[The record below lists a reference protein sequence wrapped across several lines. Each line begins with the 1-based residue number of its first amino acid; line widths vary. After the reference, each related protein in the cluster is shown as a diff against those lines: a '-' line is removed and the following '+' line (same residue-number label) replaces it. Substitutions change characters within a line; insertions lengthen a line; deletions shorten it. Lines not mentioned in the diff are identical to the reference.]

1 MQIERQPEVS
11 GIIVTYNPDF
21 KGLKSLLDAIVP
33 QLGSVIIVD
42 NGSKAD
48 IGTWLRE
55 QDVHVDLVTLGDN
68 LGIAK
73 AQNVGIEQ
81 ARAHGSGFV
90 LLLDQ
95 DSLPAPDM
103 VATLL
108 AAAKAQMSEGV
119 NLGCVGPRY
128 QDTRQNNPP
137 PFIRT
142 NGFRLERQACVTPDA
157 VVDVD
162 YLIAS
167 GCLIPMSTLDDVGGM
182 REELFIDYVDI
193 EWGLRAQQKG
203 YRSFGVCAALMK
215 HDLGDEPILFL
226 GRQIPVHSPL
236 RHYYHFRNAI
246 WLYRQP
252 WLRFN
257 WKVVDG
263 YPPAAKVY
271 ILQPYNRAPAS
282 ACQNDDNRYLSRPF
296 WQDGKEDR
304 QWLNRRISS
313 SRSVSSSSNPTDR
326 LSSGRCKACG
336 MRLVACRHC
345 K

>member
-1 MQIERQPEVS
+1 MQIERQIEVS

-21 KGLKSLLDAIVP
+21 EGLKLLLDAIVP
-33 QLGSVIIVD
+33 QLGSVVIVD

-48 IGTWLRE
+48 IGAWLLQ
-55 QDVHVDLVTLGDN
+55 QDIRVELVALGDN
-68 LGIAK
+68 LGMAK
-73 AQNVGIEQ
+73 AQNIGIDH

-108 AAAKAQMSEGV
+108 SAAKAQISNGV
-119 NLGCVGPRY
+119 KLGCVGPRY
-128 QDTRQNNPP
+128 EDTRQNNPL

-142 NGFRLERQACVTPDA
+142 NGFRLERQTCITPDA

-167 GCLIPMSTLDDVGGM
+167 GCLIPIATLDDVGGM

-193 EWGLRAQQKG
+193 EWGLRAQHKG

-215 HDLGDEPILFL
+215 HDLGDEPILFR

-236 RHYYHFRNAI
+236 RHYYHFRNAV
-246 WLYRQP
+246 WLYRQS

-263 YPPAAKVY
+263 SRLLRKYIFYSLMTVPRLQHAKMMTIG
-271 ILQPYNRAPAS
+271 ILHG
-282 ACQNDDNRYLSRPF
+282 LV
-296 WQDGKEDR
+296 GKMGKKTG
-304 QWLNRRISS
+304 N
-313 SRSVSSSSNPTDR
+313 
-326 LSSGRCKACG
+326 G
-336 MRLVACRHC
+336 
-345 K
+345 

>member
-11 GIIVTYNPDF
+11 GIIVTYNPDL

-33 QLGSVIIVD
+33 QLGPVIIVD

-55 QDVHVDLVTLGDN
+55 QDVHVELVALGDN

-73 AQNVGIEQ
+73 AQNVGIER

-103 VATLL
+103 VVTLV
-108 AAAKAQMSEGV
+108 AAAKAQISNGV
-119 NLGCVGPRY
+119 KLGCVGPRY
-128 QDTRQNNPP
+128 EDTRQNNPP

-142 NGFRLERQACVTPDA
+142 NGFRLERQTCAIPDA

-167 GCLIPMSTLDDVGGM
+167 GCLIPMGTLDDVGGM

-193 EWGLRAQQKG
+193 EWGLRAGNKG

-226 GRQIPVHSPL
+226 GRQIPVHGPL
-236 RHYYHFRNAI
+236 RHYYHFRNAV

-252 WLRFN
+252 WLRFS

-263 YPPAAKVY
+263 SRLLRKYVFYSLMTVPRLQHAKMMTTG
-271 ILQPYNRAPAS
+271 IFHGL
-282 ACQNDDNRYLSRPF
+282 F
-296 WQDGKEDR
+296 GKM
-304 QWLNRRISS
+304 
-313 SRSVSSSSNPTDR
+313 
-326 LSSGRCKACG
+326 GKKAG
-336 MRLVACRHC
+336 NG
-345 K
+345 